1 MPSTG
6 IVLSLYDSTAT
17 ALAPWRSKG
26 YECREL
32 FPNKTIANMKPAIFR
47 ELLQRYKGKVVF
59 ACAFPPT
66 VDVSIAG
73 ARWFRRK
80 ATKDPEFQVK
90 AVRRIRRVYNF
101 LTELGCPFYVEG
113 PGTGVLKRLWRAAD
127 ATYQPCGACIPFNAG
142 CGIPSLTRPPL
153 VFADYGAYL
162 PTNDPHPLFPDVIP
176 DQDAYTRKTG
186 VWVGG
191 GFRMP
196 LKRPIRPTW
205 VYFCGKNGKQRRMN
219 PINFSRKKGRAAR
232 SSVPRGFSKA
242 VMLRQLG

>member
-1 MPSTG
+1 
-6 IVLSLYDSTAT
+6 
-17 ALAPWRSKG
+17 
-26 YECREL
+26 
-32 FPNKTIANMKPAIFR
+32 MKPAIFR

-127 ATYQPCGACIPFNAG
+127 ATYQPC
-142 CGIPSLTRPPL
+142 
-153 VFADYGAYL
+153 DYGGYL
-162 PTNDPHPLFPDVIP
+162 PTNDPHPLFPDIIP

-196 LKRPIRPTW
+196 LKRPIKPTW